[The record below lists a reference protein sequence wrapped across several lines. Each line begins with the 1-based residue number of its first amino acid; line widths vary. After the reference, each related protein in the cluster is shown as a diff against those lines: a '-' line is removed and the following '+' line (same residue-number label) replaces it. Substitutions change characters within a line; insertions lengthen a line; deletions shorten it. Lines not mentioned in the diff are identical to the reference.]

1 MPGGPFLHSPVSSPL
16 LLHSPL
22 TRGAHQSNL
31 SQSAVGWPT
40 HKDAAEACTLQ
51 SGSPISTEEA
61 VELITSLSLV
71 FAVTPVN
78 MEPLAVFMQSV
89 GTIGEAPRSWRDVFF
104 PLPGEDAVGSRT
116 HNPAPRKREGAIG
129 SIISNG

>member
-31 SQSAVGWPT
+31 SSLSAVGWPT
-40 HKDAAEACTLQ
+40 HKDAAEAYTLQ
-51 SGSPISTEEA
+51 SGSPISSEEA
-61 VELITSLSLV
+61 VERITSLSLV

-89 GTIGEAPRSWRDVFF
+89 GAIREAPRSWRDVFL
-104 PLPGEDAVGSRT
+104 PLPGEDAVSSRT
-116 HNPAPRKREGAIG
+116 HNPAPRKRD
-129 SIISNG
+129 